1 MSEKRLVR
9 SNDRMVAGVCAGIA
23 EYLNVDPTIVRFI
36 FALVTLVS
44 LGWFGVLAYIILIL
58 VMPQQDQPEGKY
70 RPFDEEEIVVKDA

>member
-9 SNDRMVAGVCAGIA
+9 SDDRMVAGVCAGIA
-23 EYLNVDPTIVRFI
+23 EYLNIDPTIVRFI

-44 LGWFGVLAYIILIL
+44 LGWFGVLVYIVLML
-58 VMPQQDQPEGKY
+58 VMPDRVQQEAKY